1 MHKCAKLTQ
10 NRKFWGMIPTS
21 MDEDRQELLA
31 QVASLYFEDELTQEQ
46 ISARLGYSR
55 SSVSR
60 MLSAARRQGIVE
72 IYVRHPLERLPA
84 LEQRLQSR
92 FCLEDVRVLHSQGL
106 AYNLVLQRLGALGA
120 RLLEQAI
127 HERSILG
134 ISWGT
139 ALYEVVNALRP
150 LNYPGV
156 KVVQMIGSTT
166 WRDHEVDGPG
176 LARAFARQFDGQ
188 YYTLPA
194 PWLVSDR
201 SARDALLQDRR
212 MREALDLA
220 ARADIALVGIG
231 SIDPTLSSLVRAGYL
246 NTDQVRELQALG
258 AVGDVCGHHFD
269 IQGNLMDISLAGYA
283 LGIAAETLGAIP
295 LVIAVA
301 GGAVKAPAILG
312 ALRSRLVRALVTDD
326 TAAREVLEMDAS
338 PPSG

>member
-1 MHKCAKLTQ
+1 
-10 NRKFWGMIPTS
+10 
-21 MDEDRQELLA
+21 MDEDREELLA

-46 ISARLGYSR
+46 ISSRLGYSR
-55 SSVSR
+55 SSISR

-72 IYVRHPLERLPA
+72 IYVRHPLERLSA

-92 FCLEDVRVLHSQGL
+92 FCLEDARVLHSQGL
-106 AYNLVLQRLGALGA
+106 AYNLMLHRLGALGA

-127 HERSILG
+127 HDRSILG

-139 ALYEVVNALRP
+139 ALYEVVNALHP
-150 LNYPGV
+150 MNYPGV

-176 LARAFARQFDGQ
+176 LARAFAQQFDGQ

-194 PWLVSDR
+194 PWLIGDR

-220 ARADIALVGIG
+220 AQADLALVGIG
-231 SIDPTLSSLVRAGYL
+231 AVDPTLSSLVRAGYL
-246 NTDQVRELQALG
+246 STDQLHGLQALG
-258 AVGDVCGHHFD
+258 VVGDVCGHHFD

-283 LGIAAETLGAIP
+283 LGIAAETLRAIP

-326 TAAREVLEMDAS
+326 TAAREILEMDAS
-338 PPSG
+338 PPGG